1 MSNKLTPFDAEI
13 PVTDS
18 PSQVTLEGISGMVV
32 MNTSKPADS
41 SLVICKDEE
50 DDDVQR
56 NVEGPLQYNEFDI
69 KKGESGAT
77 SSSSSDRQKASEG

>member
-41 SLVICKDEE
+41 SLVIGKDEE
-50 DDDVQR
+50 DDDV
-56 NVEGPLQYNEFDI
+56 
-69 KKGESGAT
+69 
-77 SSSSSDRQKASEG
+77 

>member
-1 MSNKLTPFDAEI
+1 
-13 PVTDS
+13 
-18 PSQVTLEGISGMVV
+18 MVV

-41 SLVICKDEE
+41 SLVIGKDEE